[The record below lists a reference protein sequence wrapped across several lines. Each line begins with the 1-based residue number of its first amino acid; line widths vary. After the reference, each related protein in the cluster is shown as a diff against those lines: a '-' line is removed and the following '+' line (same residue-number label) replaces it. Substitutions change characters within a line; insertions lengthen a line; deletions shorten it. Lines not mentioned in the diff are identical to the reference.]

1 MGLMNWVVMAARAAR
16 HSVPESPVARSKDLL
31 LNDEHQAERGYWQKI
46 GHPEFGVMPFKSSPY
61 VVDGKRV
68 KLERS
73 PLLGEHTDDVLL
85 DVIGCSDD
93 EIKNSR
99 KEEY

>member
-1 MGLMNWVVMAARAAR
+1 MNWVVMAARVAR
-16 HSVPESPVARSKDLL
+16 HSVPAAPVARSKDLL
-31 LNDEHQAERGYWQKI
+31 LNDEHQAERSYWQKI
-46 GHPEFGVMPFKSSPY
+46 GNPEFGVMTFKSSPY

-73 PLLGEHTDDVLL
+73 PLPGEHTDDVLL
-85 DVIGCSDD
+85 NVIGCSDD

-99 KEEY
+99 KEDY